1 MSIYADLQARL
12 QLAKFHQMQVEI
24 NGAEQ
29 NNKAEPL
36 QLPCLASNMQ
46 QPVSAAKQAF
56 LDMASA
62 PLLNLDDLAADESF
76 NFNDSEPEILLSDSD
91 EEDEELI
98 QLVDD
103 DELDAE
109 TAIDSADLNGDDIS
123 DCSSLDEEGID
134 HMDDFEESTDRNSV
148 MSSYASSHSS
158 PANKSASAHCNS
170 RVFIDLP
177 AIEQSASFS
186 SQQEQ

>member
-24 NGAEQ
+24 NGSEQ
-29 NNKAEPL
+29 TKAEPL

-62 PLLNLDDLAADESF
+62 PLLNLDDLADESF

-109 TAIDSADLNGDDIS
+109 TAIDSADLNGDIS
-123 DCSSLDEEGID
+123 DSSLDEEGID

-148 MSSYASSHSS
+148 MSSSASSHSN
-158 PANKSASAHCNS
+158 PANKSASAHCS

-186 SQQEQ
+186 SQQ